1 MFNLINKIDEYDLK
15 RVVNSLG
22 IDILKK
28 DKEEEKFITV
38 KGKIYV
44 CV

>member
-15 RVVNSLG
+15 RVVNFLE

-28 DKEEEKFITV
+28 DKEEERVLK
-38 KGKIYV
+38 KG
-44 CV
+44 